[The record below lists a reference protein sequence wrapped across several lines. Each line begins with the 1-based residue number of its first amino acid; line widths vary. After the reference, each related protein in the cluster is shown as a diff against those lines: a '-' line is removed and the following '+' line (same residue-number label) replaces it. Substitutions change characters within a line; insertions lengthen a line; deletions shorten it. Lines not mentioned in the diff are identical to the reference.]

1 MTYKKMID
9 RFDLPLSN
17 TDFLLYSSDT
27 EEEPIECLYSGD
39 AKAIAL
45 AVNNHDKL
53 VELLEGVKKVVDDSD
68 MWWMDCPD
76 RGGIDLEAID
86 AALQAIKG
94 DQ

>member
-1 MTYKKMID
+1 MTYTKMSD
-9 RFDLPLSN
+9 VFALPLTASKGDVL
-17 TDFLLYSSDT
+17 TDSDGLHIAYS
-27 EEEPIECLYSGD
+27 CD